1 MSLRDV
7 ALAFLVVAVWGTNF
21 VVIKAGLR
29 DLPPFLF
36 ALLRFLFSAVPFVFF
51 LPRPRTPWRWIVLY
65 GALIGA
71 GQFGFLYYAMGSDI
85 SPGLASLVIQSQAIF
100 TIALSVWIFHERV
113 GGLAI
118 AGVVIAVAGLAVIAS
133 HLDRSATP
141 AGIVMV
147 LGAGLAWAAANV
159 AGKKAAAQR
168 QAPFGMLAFIAW
180 ASVFAVPPLLLL
192 TVALDG
198 PAVAWHAI
206 ARAGA
211 GAWGAV
217 AWQVIGNTLFAWAAW
232 SYLMARYDAAV
243 VAPYALL
250 IPVFGMGASA
260 LLLGEALPAWKLA
273 GGALVV
279 AGIAAIV
286 LSGTVRTRPA
296 RAGRVPAIGD

>member
-1 MSLRDV
+1 VSLRDV
-7 ALAFLVVAVWGTNF
+7 VLAFLVVAVWGTNF

-36 ALLRFLFSAVPFVFF
+36 ALLRFLFSAVPFVLF

-71 GQFGFLYYAMGSDI
+71 GQFGPLYYAMRDDI

-100 TIALSVWIFHERV
+100 TIALSVWIFRERV
-113 GGLAI
+113 GGLAL
-118 AGVVIAVAGLAVIAS
+118 AGVAIAVAGLGVIAS
-133 HLDRSATP
+133 HLDGSATP
-141 AGIVMV
+141 AGIVIV
-147 LGAGLAWAAANV
+147 LGAGLAWAVANV
-159 AGKKAAAQR
+159 AGKKASAER
-168 QAPFGMLAFIAW
+168 RAPFGMLAFIAW

-198 PAVAWHAI
+198 PGVAWHAM
-206 ARAGA
+206 ANAGA

-217 AWQVIGNTLFAWAAW
+217 AWQVAGNTLFAWAAW

-260 LLLGEALPAWKLA
+260 LLLGEPLPAWKLA

-286 LSGTVRTRPA
+286 LSGTVRAKAA
-296 RAGRVPAIGD
+296 RAPRSPAIGD

>member
-1 MSLRDV
+1 MSLRDI

-36 ALLRFLFSAVPFVFF
+36 ALLRFLFSALPFVFF

-71 GQFGFLYYAMGSDI
+71 GQFGLLYYAMRADI

-100 TIALSVWIFHERV
+100 TIALSVWIFRERV
-113 GGLAI
+113 GGVALAGVAI
-118 AGVVIAVAGLAVIAS
+118 AAGGLAVIAS
-133 HLDRSATP
+133 HLDGSATP
-141 AGIVMV
+141 AGILIV

-159 AGKKAAAQR
+159 AGKKASAEKE
-168 QAPFGMLAFIAW
+168 APFGMLAFIAW
-180 ASVFAVPPLLLL
+180 ASVFAVPPLLAL
-192 TVALDG
+192 TLVLEGSA
-198 PAVAWHAI
+198 AWNAI
-206 ARAGA
+206 AAAGL
-211 GAWGAV
+211 GAWSAV
-217 AWQVIGNTLFAWAAW
+217 AWQVVGNTLFGWAAW

-250 IPVFGMGASA
+250 VPVFGMGASA
-260 LLLGEALPAWKLA
+260 LLLGEPLPAWKLA

-286 LSGTVRTRPA
+286 LSGTARTKLAPQR
-296 RAGRVPAIGD
+296 RAPAIGD

>member
-1 MSLRDV
+1 MSLRDI

-71 GQFGFLYYAMGSDI
+71 GQFGLLYYAMRADI

-100 TIALSVWIFHERV
+100 TIALSAWIFRERV
-113 GGLAI
+113 GGLTLAGIAI
-118 AGVVIAVAGLAVIAS
+118 AMAGLGVIAS
-133 HLDRSATP
+133 HLDGSATR
-141 AGIVMV
+141 AGIVIV

-159 AGKKAAAQR
+159 AGKKAAAER

-180 ASVFAVPPLLLL
+180 ASVFAVPPLLVL
-192 TVALDG
+192 TIALEG
-198 PAVAWHAI
+198 PGVAWNAVVG
-206 ARAGA
+206 AGA

-217 AWQVIGNTLFAWAAW
+217 AWQVVGNTLFGWAAW

-260 LLLGEALPAWKLA
+260 WLLDEPLPAWKLG

-286 LSGTVRTRPA
+286 LSGTVRVKPA
-296 RAGRVPAIGD
+296 RRRLPAPGD

>member
-1 MSLRDV
+1 VSLRDI

-71 GQFGFLYYAMGSDI
+71 GQFGLLYYAMRADI

-100 TIALSVWIFHERV
+100 TIALSVWIFRERV
-113 GGLAI
+113 GALAL
-118 AGVVIAVAGLAVIAS
+118 AGVVIAVAGLGAIAS
-133 HLDRSATP
+133 HLDGSATP
-141 AGIVMV
+141 AGIVIV

-159 AGKKAAAQR
+159 VGKKAAAER
-168 QAPFGMLAFIAW
+168 AAPFGMLAFIAW
-180 ASVFAVPPLLLL
+180 ASVFAVPPLVLL
-192 TVALDG
+192 TVVLEG
-198 PAVAWHAI
+198 PSVAWHAI
-206 ARAGA
+206 ANADA

-217 AWQVIGNTLFAWAAW
+217 AWQVIGNTLFGWAAW

-260 LLLGEALPAWKLA
+260 LLLDEPLPAWKLA
-273 GGALVV
+273 GAALVV
-279 AGIAAIV
+279 AGIAAIA
-286 LSGTVRTRPA
+286 LSGSKPERR
-296 RAGRVPAIGD
+296 GRSPAIGD

>member
-7 ALAFLVVAVWGTNF
+7 VLALLVVAVWGTNF

-71 GQFGFLYYAMGSDI
+71 GQFGPLYYAMRDDI

-100 TIALSVWIFHERV
+100 TIALSVWIFRERV
-113 GGLAI
+113 GALAL
-118 AGVVIAVAGLAVIAS
+118 AGVAIAVAGLAVIAS
-133 HLDRSATP
+133 HLDGSATP

-159 AGKKAAAQR
+159 AGKKASADR

-198 PAVAWHAI
+198 PAVAWHAM
-206 ARAGA
+206 ANAGA
-211 GAWGAV
+211 GAWSAV
-217 AWQVIGNTLFAWAAW
+217 AWQVVGNTLFAWAAW
-232 SYLMARYDAAV
+232 SYLMSRHDAAV

-260 LLLGEALPAWKLA
+260 LLLGEPLPAWKLA

-286 LSGTVRTRPA
+286 LSGTVRAKPA
-296 RAGRVPAIGD
+296 RAARAPAIGD